1 LAYNNVIDRSGARAM
16 MPEEISYDLIKKLIN
31 ESVTLQAFRSIPV
44 TRGQV
49 RMPILSALPIAYFVN
64 GDTGLKQTTEADWE
78 NKYMNIEELACF
90 VPIPEAVLED
100 LDIDLWE
107 EIEPLVRNAIART
120 LDQAVLF
127 GVGAPSEVWPTAI
140 TVAAK
145 EAGNYVTREAVP
157 NGETGGIAGQISEL
171 NGKVEEDGFAPDY
184 AAAIITMKNRLRNAR
199 DKFGQ
204 KLPEVDDTQI
214 YDAPVSYPARGLWPT
229 PEKESPELLVLEKD
243 QFIVGMRTDIETQIM
258 DQAVIQDGE
267 GNIVFNL
274 AQQDMVALRTRFRV
288 GWQVSNQITYDNPNA
303 ETRYAAGVMVHP

>member
-1 LAYNNVIDRSGARAM
+1 MAYGNIIDRSGARAM
-16 MPEEISYDLIKKLIN
+16 MPEEVSYDLIKKLEN
-31 ESVTLQAFRSIPV
+31 DSVVLGGFRHIPV

-49 RMPILSALPIAYFVN
+49 RMPILSALPVAYFVN

-100 LDIDLWE
+100 VDIDLWGE
-107 EIEPLVRNAIART
+107 LEPLIRNAIART

-127 GVGAPSEVWPTAI
+127 GAGAPSEVWPTAI
-140 TVAAK
+140 ATAAFTASNTVVKGHNTAEFGGLAAD
-145 EAGNYVTREAVP
+145 
-157 NGETGGIAGQISEL
+157 ISEL
-171 NGKVEEDGFAPDY
+171 NGKMEEDGFDPDY
-184 AAAIITMKNRLRNAR
+184 AFAVVTMKNALRNAR

-204 KLPEVDDTQI
+204 KLPEVDDKQI
-214 YDAPVSYPARGLWPT
+214 YDAPITYPARGLWPSGT
-229 PEKESPELLVLEKD
+229 HAPELIVLERD
-243 QFIVGMRTDIETQIM
+243 QFVVGMRTDIETQIM

-303 ETRYAAGVMVHP
+303 ATRYAAAVLTNN

>member
-1 LAYNNVIDRSGARAM
+1 MAFNSIIDRSGARAL
-16 MPEEISYDLIKKLIN
+16 MPEEVSMDLIKKLVN
-31 ESVTLQAFRSIPV
+31 DSVALQAFRSIPV

-49 RMPILSALPIAYFVN
+49 RMPILSSLPIAYFVN

-100 LDIDLWE
+100 VDIDLWE

-140 TVAAK
+140 CTAAK
-145 EAGNYVTREAVP
+145 EAGNFITREASP
-157 NGETGGIAGQISEL
+157 DGETGGIAGQISEL

-214 YDAPVSYPARGLWPT
+214 YDAPVIYPARGLWPA
-229 PEKESPELLVLEKD
+229 PAKESPELLVLEKD